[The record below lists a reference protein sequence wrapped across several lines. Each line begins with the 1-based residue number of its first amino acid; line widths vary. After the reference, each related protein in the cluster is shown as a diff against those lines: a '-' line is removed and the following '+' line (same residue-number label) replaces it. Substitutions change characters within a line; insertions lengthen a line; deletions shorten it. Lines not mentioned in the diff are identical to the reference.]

1 MMVGVMCIISCVQFS
16 NVYILADYCSQIKVT
31 PGISGKTFIVQ
42 VRCVYLYVL
51 CVCHVCVCVH
61 ACACVHVCVCVHAS
75 CVHVSICET
84 MRECMCIHAYV

>member
-1 MMVGVMCIISCVQFS
+1 MMVGVMCITSCVQFS

-51 CVCHVCVCVH
+51 CVCICRVCMRSCVCV
-61 ACACVHVCVCVHAS
+61 
-75 CVHVSICET
+75 
-84 MRECMCIHAYV
+84 YL